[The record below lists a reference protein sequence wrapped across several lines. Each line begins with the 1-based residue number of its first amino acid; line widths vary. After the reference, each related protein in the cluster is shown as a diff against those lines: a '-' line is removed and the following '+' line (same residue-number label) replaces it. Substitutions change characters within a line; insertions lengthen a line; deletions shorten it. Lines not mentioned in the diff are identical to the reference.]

1 MLKYID
7 SKVVFNE
14 VPDEIT
20 LAINISG
27 CPIGC
32 PDCHSKYLWKDE
44 GKELTIKELEK
55 LIDDNWGITC
65 ISFMGGDND
74 PEEVAKLAEFVK
86 DKYERRIKTA
96 WYSGNNGFY
105 PTISIRNFDFI
116 KFGPFIKERG
126 PITNKNTNQV
136 MYEIM
141 HIFDGNNYYDKISNI
156 TYKFWKKD

>member
-1 MLKYID
+1 MKYQYA
-7 SKVVFNE
+7 KVTFQE
-14 VPDEIT
+14 IPDEIT
-20 LAINISG
+20 LCIAISG
-27 CPIGC
+27 CKVHC
-32 PDCHSKYLWKDE
+32 KDCNQKNLWKDE

-55 LIDDNWGITC
+55 LIDDNWGVTC
-65 ISFMGGDND
+65 ISFMGGDSD

>member
-1 MLKYID
+1 MIIGATINALK
-7 SKVVFNE
+7 SLK
-14 VPDEIT
+14 T
-20 LAINISG
+20 
-27 CPIGC
+27 
-32 PDCHSKYLWKDE
+32 
-44 GKELTIKELEK
+44 
-55 LIDDNWGITC
+55 
-65 ISFMGGDND
+65 
-74 PEEVAKLAEFVK
+74 PEEVAKLAEFIKV
-86 DKYERRIKTA
+86 KYERRIKTA

-136 MYEIM
+136 MFEIM

>member
-20 LAINISG
+20 LAINMSG

-55 LIDDNWGITC
+55 LIDDNWGIYDYGFRYFHDYRTTYLL
-65 ISFMGGDND
+65 DED
-74 PEEVAKLAEFVK
+74 PHYVPN
-86 DKYERRIKTA
+86 
-96 WYSGNNGFY
+96 GNSQYKSVHINILED
-105 PTISIRNFDFI
+105 T
-116 KFGPFIKERG
+116 PFIFC
-126 PITNKNTNQV
+126 I
-136 MYEIM
+136 
-141 HIFDGNNYYDKISNI
+141 ISG
-156 TYKFWKKD
+156 T